1 MRLTFQEDEVGHL
14 NRVIELQGV
23 ELRALKDEVS
33 RLKRLVAVLAPYQV
47 SDRADETPPHY

>member
-23 ELRALKDEVS
+23 EIRALKDEVS